1 MTKGPL
7 GRSIAILAF
16 AVLPASAARAQTV
29 PPAPPLGDAQPKVE
43 AAVSASMSKQ
53 RISGLSVAVAMDG
66 RLRWSQ
72 GYGFADLENTVPF
85 TAGTVWRLG
94 SISKPITAV
103 AAMQLAERGRLEL
116 DVPIQRYCPAFP
128 QKEKPIT
135 TRHLLGHLSG
145 IRHYGPNEDFN
156 STRHYDGVTA
166 SLDAFKNDP
175 LLQEPGTKFTYST
188 YGYVV
193 LGCVV
198 EGASSRKFPDYVR
211 ENVTGPAG
219 MDRTRPDDVQA
230 VIPGRARGYQKA
242 PSGDFG
248 NAALADTSNKVPGG
262 GFVSTSPDLVR
273 FALALEQGKLLK
285 PDTFGQMQVP
295 MKTSDGKDSP
305 YFGWTIAERK
315 GDKVLTHGGSQQ
327 GTSTYLLM
335 VPAKAFAVAV
345 IANTEEVNVGELARQ
360 LTEIL
365 LP

>member
-1 MTKGPL
+1 MKMRFR
-7 GRSIAILAF
+7 RSVL
-16 AVLPASAARAQTV
+16 AVLTLAAAAALQAQ
-29 PPAPPLGDAQPKVE
+29 PAPPLGEAQPKVE
-43 AAVSASMSKQ
+43 AAISASMAKQ
-53 RISGLSVAVAMDG
+53 RISGLSVAVAMEG

-72 GYGFADLENTVPF
+72 GYGFADLENSVPF
-85 TAGTVWRLG
+85 SAGTVWRLG

-103 AAMQLAERGRLEL
+103 AAMQLAERGKL
-116 DVPIQRYCPAFP
+116 DLDAPIQRYCPAFP
-128 QKEKPIT
+128 EKGKPIT

-145 IRHYGPNEDFN
+145 IRHYAPNEDFN
-156 STRHYDGVTA
+156 STRHYDGVVA

-175 LLQEPGTKFTYST
+175 LLQDPGTKFTYST

-198 EGASSRKFPDYVR
+198 EGASSRKFADQVR

-219 MDRTRPDDVQA
+219 MDRTRPDDVSA
-230 VIPGRARGYQKA
+230 IVAGRARGYEKA
-242 PSGDFG
+242 LSADFR

-273 FALALEQGKLLK
+273 FALALHQGKLVK
-285 PDTFGQMQVP
+285 PETFRQMQVP

-315 GDKVLTHGGSQQ
+315 GDKLLTHSGAQQ
-327 GTSTYLLM
+327 GTATYLLM
-335 VPAKAFAVAV
+335 VPAKGFAVAV
-345 IANTEEVNVGELARQ
+345 IANTEDVNVGELARQ
-360 LTEIL
+360 IADIL

>member
-1 MTKGPL
+1 MNHLFRL
-7 GRSIAILAF
+7 G
-16 AVLPASAARAQTV
+16 AVALLTLSAAGALHAQPV
-29 PPAPPLGDAQPKVE
+29 PPAPLGEAQGKVE

-72 GYGFADLENTVPF
+72 GYGFADLENSVPF

-103 AAMQLAERGRLEL
+103 AAMQLAERGKLEL
-116 DVPIQRYCPAFP
+116 DAPIQRYCPAFP
-128 QKEKPIT
+128 DKGKPIT

-145 IRHYGPNEDFN
+145 IRHYAPDENFN
-156 STRHYDGVTA
+156 STRHYDGITA
-166 SLDAFKNDP
+166 ALDAFKNDP
-175 LLQEPGTKFTYST
+175 LLHDPGTYTYST

-198 EGASSRKFPDYVR
+198 EGASAHKFADQVR
-211 ENVTGPAG
+211 ETVTGPAG
-219 MDRTRPDDVQA
+219 MDRTRPDDVDA
-230 VIPGRARGYQKA
+230 IVPGRARGYEKSL
-242 PSGDFG
+242 SGEFR

-273 FALALEQGKLLK
+273 FALALQQGKILK
-285 PDTFGQMQVP
+285 PETFRQMQVP
-295 MKTSDGKDSP
+295 MKTADGKESP
-305 YFGWTIAERK
+305 YFGWTIADRK
-315 GDKVLTHGGSQQ
+315 GDRVLTHSGSQQ

-335 VPAKAFAVAV
+335 VPAKGFAVAV
-345 IANTEEVNVGELARQ
+345 IANTESVNVGELARQ
-360 LTEIL
+360 VADVL